1 MNLETAKRLLKYRKL
16 HNLSQEK
23 LAEQIGVSRQAVS
36 KWERGEA
43 SPDTDNLIAL
53 SKLYKIS
60 LDELVLGDTEP
71 LIAPEKANEEIPETK
86 NVETEKEE
94 TEKETMNPDLVLEE
108 NDENEETTD
117 EDDLEEKEEEE
128 KRNRIQKALYRFPYP
143 VFATILFF
151 IYGITGIGGGWL
163 YGWLVFLTIPLY
175 YTFIPA
181 FFKRKPVIFCYPVFI
196 TWIYLF
202 LGFKYT
208 LWHPMWILFL
218 TIPLFYSVCSIFK
231 SSK

>member
-53 SKLYKIS
+53 SKLYNIS
-60 LDELVLGDTEP
+60 LDKLVLGESEPSVATEKASETFSKKSEET
-71 LIAPEKANEEIPETK
+71 ITEEINKTNSAPETNYEDEESTNE
-86 NVETEKEE
+86 
-94 TEKETMNPDLVLEE
+94 
-108 NDENEETTD
+108 DENELYS
-117 EDDLEEKEEEE
+117 EDKEDEE
-128 KRNRIQKALYRFPYP
+128 KRKSIQKALYRFPYP
-143 VFATILFF
+143 VVATILFF
-151 IYGITGIGGGWL
+151 IYGFTGIGGGWV

-181 FFKRKPVIFCYPVFI
+181 FFKRKPVIFCYPVFV

-218 TIPLFYSVCSIFK
+218 TIPLYYSVCSNLSRK
-231 SSK
+231 